1 MKSVSGLLKN
11 LDYQII
17 KGTREGEITALVYD
31 SRRVTKDCMFVCIKG
46 AVYDSH
52 EHVEEITAKGARVIV
67 AEREV
72 EVPEGVTLV
81 LVADTRYA
89 LSLLSAAYFDHPAD
103 RLKVIGITGTK
114 GKTTTT
120 FMIKGILEHAGYR
133 VGLIGTIETIIGET
147 HIPANNTTPESYL
160 VQEYFAQMVEAGCQI
175 CVMEVSS
182 QGLMMHRTAGI
193 PFEI

>member
-1 MKSVSGLLKN
+1 M
-11 LDYQII
+11 
-17 KGTREGEITALVYD
+17 
-31 SRRVTKDCMFVCIKG
+31 
-46 AVYDSH
+46 
-52 EHVEEITAKGARVIV
+52 EEITAKGARVIV

-182 QGLMMHRTAGI
+182 QGLMMHRTAGD
-193 PFEI
+193 PL